1 MALEL
6 SKSDNVLLCG
16 SQAGVVRTY
25 ELPLT
30 AESEPSD
37 DVMLH
42 LAPIVQLRL
51 SHDEAHLFTASED
64 GTILIWEMLGEGA
77 ALRERALRSGAGKE
91 GGDGP
96 SPENN
101 TVLVSKAELLE
112 RVAVAEELEQ
122 KVKEIQLQSE
132 YQSHL
137 AEQTFQEQLRLERQ
151 AREEAL
157 HEAAERYKGLE
168 RCLEAAEREAAEAAQ
183 SMEGAHM
190 RAAEELEHLY
200 ERKLAAEAARWEA
213 LRKDKEDMQC
223 ELEERIYALVVA
235 GQEREERLKIER
247 EEIKAAAELKLV
259 TSEEQ
264 QKALAHK
271 YEEMLSQEER
281 DNDTVLEKQEEAAFK
296 LLTHEREEKQTIK
309 GEQAIMR
316 KKFAN
321 FQQDMAKLKSQ
332 LDERE
337 STIKG
342 LRHDVAD
349 REKVIAL
356 LKKDV
361 QEREESIADKERR
374 LSELKAKNKEL
385 EKFKF
390 VLDYKLRELAKEIE
404 PRDEQIMQM
413 RETIRE
419 LDDELQRDYKTSVG
433 LEHGL
438 AERQAKIE
446 SLNGELK
453 KVRREVLTKERA
465 LQFLARDVQKLA
477 NLTDPNAIKE
487 GVKVLYREMGEG
499 AGSGANE
506 EDEGVAQEFA
516 SQRLYMERALESLRG
531 RLNRAEGQKQG
542 DSAKKVAENE
552 KLIAECNTLRR
563 EAREVRGELAKAQ
576 MELQNLQNAEAKK
589 GRAGASSAGGLP
601 RRPGTPS
608 GLLRPST
615 AEGSSSLPPPMT
627 IGGGAA
633 SSSGS
638 QGRLLKGPAGAMGRE
653 RARTAEVLM
662 SLESNMRE
670 MAVQRAEILRLREQ
684 VHSLTGGAGDRGTV
698 EGAPASDQR
707 PQSSQDRP
715 MAHTPVQR
723 PPRAASSMD

>member
-168 RCLEAAEREAAEAAQ
+168 RFLEAAEREAAEAAQ

-390 VLDYKLRELAKEIE
+390 VLDYK
-404 PRDEQIMQM
+404 
-413 RETIRE
+413 IRE